1 MTKTKV
7 FPKHKTTETQLRHI
21 KKEKFQTTFATS
33 FSKAKS
39 TFTVIPRSF
48 KFLPSVIRKLINREP
63 QVTIKYQIS
72 KLQEFP
78 SFYQVKIFSTFQNA
92 RTGKITKQPTQIWE
106 FVKDN
111 ESKKIHWHKKN
122 AFRRFYILILSM

>member
-7 FPKHKTTETQLRHI
+7 FQKFKNTTEIQQL
-21 KKEKFQTTFATS
+21 KKDKLNRTFATS
-33 FSKAKS
+33 FSKARS
-39 TFTVIPRSF
+39 TFTLIPRSF
-48 KFLPSVIRKLINREP
+48 KFLPSIIRHILNSEP

-72 KLQEFP
+72 KLHEFP
-78 SFYQVKIFSTFQNA
+78 SFYQVKIYSTFQNA

-111 ESKKIHWHKKN
+111 DTKQ
-122 AFRRFYILILSM
+122 YIGTKRTPFDDFKFSN